1 MKNSYFRL
9 AFFFFFLLTLVP
21 FGARAQYSTPT
32 VDATYDGSPNY
43 PTQTTVTGNN
53 GAGSTRY
60 AVTWNATDF
69 FVHVDGANQTE
80 PVSIFLDIDPIVP
93 VNGGTNSNGNLTGI
107 NYDGYTTP
115 PNLPF
120 RADILLYAH
129 NGYREL
135 FRRNG
140 SGGWTSISSGNGGF
154 SGTSNDYTNSTNAVY
169 ASNDNGNGNGADD
182 RREFRITW
190 ARLLGGLDGGNGAG
204 NIPIAFNW
212 FGYISYNNGMYGQ
225 VPGANYNGNA
235 VTSNSNGLVRYYTV
249 STTTNSTTTSNAI
262 LRESY
267 TNPIGAGVASFGAIS
282 VFDFTMNSSGQTITR
297 TTGAGGV
304 WTITG
309 SLVLAN
315 GTISFGSSTNVA
327 TIGSSTGAGGTTIG
341 GVNMSGG
348 ALTLSS
354 ALLGDLN
361 LNGNFIKTGGTLNA
375 NGRAIGFVGN
385 SKQRWNSSAT
395 ESQNLFLSNTNTGD
409 SVRIETPITLNTAAN
424 TINFAASTRTAL
436 VGGATL
442 TSGTTGAITTAG
454 AFQILPGATFVS
466 ATSGTHNFT
475 SGVLTVNGTF
485 RRSVSNTMTGVSAT
499 TLVIGGT
506 GTYDHN
512 INGGTIPTAT
522 WSSGSTCLVSG
533 WTNSTTV
540 PTGLGQTFHNFN
552 WSSSGHTATLNLNG
566 GLTTVNGT
574 LTIGAMST
582 GNLRLTGSTSTTI
595 NVGAYN
601 QTGGYLYLTTSG
613 GSSALVVAGNF
624 TQSGGTLDFAL
635 TSGTPQVRIAGNFS
649 RTGTGS
655 VTTTGSANGKFVFN
669 GTTQSITFSTSGT
682 NTWHDFDINSG
693 STTTL
698 ASNFTLPS
706 SGGTFTVL
714 SGGAL
719 DFGTNV
725 ITGSTTF
732 TSAAGSTLISAN
744 TNAAGAFMATGT
756 NTGSVQNTGTRTYT
770 AGTNYTFNSSSAQL
784 TGSGVSSTTAGTIT
798 LAGTGGVTLTGATS
812 AATVAF
818 SANALLTLGAN
829 NLTINTSV
837 TGATAAR
844 YIQTNSTGTVI
855 RTVAGSAVAFPIGNS
870 SYNPLTL
877 TNTGTSDTY
886 GIRVLDAAHPNATNS
901 SLVVNRYWAIT
912 EGTAG
917 GSTLN
922 PVVAQYNG
930 SDPRGASFN
939 GGTTNY
945 VGLYTSSWSQ
955 QSATLGGSDPFT
967 FTTGAALSPGASG
980 SYALAVGRD
989 AAFVVPATTY
999 TWVGGTSNSWTDPS
1013 NWNPNTSVAGPTS
1026 TDNVVI
1032 NTGGSPFPLIVA
1044 ANQSVVDFTL
1054 GASGTFSVNS
1064 GVNLT
1069 ITGTV
1074 SYTPGGTASL
1084 DPASTVTISN
1094 TGSQTIPPL
1103 NYGNLNASGG
1113 ARTFTSGAT
1122 TGIAGTLT
1130 PGSSNAFTGSTIDFN
1145 GTGAQT
1151 INALNYN
1158 NLTISNSRISLPVLT
1173 LASGTIGIAGT
1184 LSYTATGFASVTN
1197 TGNTV
1202 DFNGTGSQT
1211 IGAFSGYN
1219 NLTISGAR
1227 GTATLTLGSGT
1238 IGVAG
1243 TFNPSATG
1251 TLTWVNTGNA
1261 IDFNSAS
1268 AQTIP
1273 VFGFYN
1279 DIQNSGNGAR
1289 TLANGTIGIAGT
1301 YTPTSGAVTVGT
1313 STIDFTSA
1321 SSQPIPATSYNA
1333 IANSGNGDR
1342 VWANSGNIDIASTFS
1357 PGTGVQTIT
1366 GSTVRYTATSG
1377 TFTLTNF
1384 TTASAPAHYNNLVF
1398 PNVGATFNLTNGL
1411 TIRTLGDFTQGG
1423 GTINLAPTGNTLA
1436 GGLNVGGN
1444 YTQTGGT
1451 MNVAT
1456 GTVTGTLS
1464 ITGNAAL
1471 SSTLVIATTGTG
1483 NFNVGGSVTQ
1493 TGGTVIISNGAG
1505 TAGGTTTGNWSQS
1518 AGTLRMIGNAS
1529 SPNTTYTI
1537 TGNYALSGTSV
1548 LQMESTSSTSG
1559 ASTLIIGGDATF
1571 TSTSASM
1578 IDFGTGTVTGNE
1590 VRIAGNFSK
1599 SGTGTFTTTA
1609 AGSPTGFTFNKAGT
1623 QTFSYAGASSNFTQ
1637 YTVNSGSTLQFITA
1651 NQAPFGISTS
1661 NPISQFNVLTGG
1673 TLDMQGFTLDAGN
1686 ANTTF
1691 TLNSGATL
1699 KTGIAGGV
1707 TAALTNFGAGKR
1719 TFNAAANYEFNGSV
1733 TQSTGFN
1740 TPGITA
1746 VNNLTINNT
1755 GGTTGVSLDN
1765 SPTVNGTLTFSN
1777 GLLTL
1782 GSNTLTLGSSATTS
1796 GAGAGQYV
1804 DAGSTGLLTRS
1815 SIATSA
1821 SASFPIGASGYYLP
1835 LTITNQGTATS
1846 FSARVK
1852 QPQATGTVADN
1863 TQIVNAEWAINSTST
1878 NADVTFGWPS
1888 GAHAGSFN
1896 PAGTMEVG
1904 RFSGVTAYN
1913 LVASGLTATGSNP
1926 YALAVTGVTS
1936 FATAAPFVIGN
1947 SSAVVAPFT
1956 SYTWNGSV
1964 SSDWG
1969 TAANWTPNG
1978 VPGSVDNVTIN
1989 AQTPDIPNNLV
2000 ITSNRSV
2007 TDFSLD
2013 NSDAS
2018 GQPGTFTLNA
2028 GVSLTIAGNVTYG
2041 GSATATLDPT
2051 STFLISNASSQTV
2064 PPLNYGNL
2072 NAAGGA
2078 RTFTSGATTGIAGT
2092 LTPGSSNTLTGST
2105 INFSGSGAQ
2114 TINALNYNNLTISNG
2129 RSAAAITLASGTIDV
2144 AGTFDISTL
2153 SSYTATVTGNTFNFS
2168 GAAGQTIPAFFYN
2181 NLSSGN
2187 ANRTLASSGTID
2199 VAGSFTPG
2207 SGTYTIT
2214 GSTFRYSAASGSITL
2229 PSFTSGVAS
2238 RQYNNLILAGGANYT
2253 QAASYN
2259 LGVVGDLTFS
2269 GTGSYTVCANT
2280 SANTLTVDG
2289 NLIHSGSGNV
2299 VGTSSSGAAT
2309 VSITGNVTVS
2319 GGGIL
2324 RIANSTSLTGS
2335 STWTVT
2341 GNTAVSSGTLN
2352 MLGGASVASVV
2363 AQYTTNNFTLSG
2375 TGAVQMELS
2384 STSASSALTVN
2395 DLTITST
2402 ATPAIDL
2409 GAGTNNGTTTTN
2421 GNVITILGNFN
2432 KSGTGTL
2439 SLSGTYSTFSGY
2451 FFNKSGA
2458 QTWDYTGANM
2468 TGGNFTVGA
2477 GSTLTLNTGVVL
2489 GSGGSSLFLV
2499 TGRLYMGNNTI
2510 TTGNVANSFS
2520 SSSGIIRTNLAG
2532 GISAAING
2540 FNNALTLW
2548 TSPTTFE
2555 YTGTNVNTGLS
2566 AYGNISSTASHII
2579 TWLGSG
2585 TLTLDKAMTVSTLNF
2600 TNNGLFYLGA
2610 NNLTLAS
2617 GGTLNGAP
2625 FSASKMIVTDNTGQ
2639 FIRNFTSSGIA
2650 SATLWPIGDG
2660 TVYAPATIN
2669 TLTTGVAGTLGFRTV
2684 ASAAP
2689 NNAPAIIYLNRYWRT
2704 SITGTTSYSWT
2715 GTFGYATSDI
2725 VPNAGSEGSLKL
2737 NIFDY
2742 TTSGWTEYAS
2752 SSASGGVLT
2761 VTAGPASGSLAS
2773 TDITGRLDVPI
2784 YYRTAAA
2791 GPATWSTAATWE
2803 ISSDPTFVS
2812 PAPTTATIAPNATN
2826 SAGITVRS
2834 GHTVNITGTAVSAD
2848 QMTIEATGI
2857 VNASTA
2863 ALNIAN
2869 GTGTDLTVNGTL
2881 NVSTASTWATGCAV
2895 AIPTG
2900 GYVKSTA
2907 GISSLAT
2914 VTIDGTYEHNLNGG
2928 TIPTSTWNTGSTCL
2942 VTGTTSTAPGGVNQA
2957 FHHFT
2962 WNTPGNAGNRISLN
2976 INTNTSFAV
2985 NGTFTVISTG
2995 SSGTSILDLYETST
3009 VTGTRTINNFD
3020 FQGGVFYFG
3029 YASGTDG
3036 SYPCTI
3042 SGSGNYSQSGGSVN
3056 LAFGSTAA
3064 RIPIVTLSLAGNVT
3078 LNGGTLTMTNANA
3091 GTSPSNSSI
3100 TLTGAS
3106 SSFTVNTGATL
3117 NMMGSG
3123 ASGSGTPFITLS
3135 GANASFTQAGGTV
3148 NMTQASTS
3156 GLATITLSGA
3166 SSSFSQTAGTFEFG
3180 LGSNRGTINLAG
3192 NFSRTGT
3199 GTWSMSGA
3207 GANGAVVFNGTSQ
3220 NLENSS
3226 SGASTKV
3233 NYTVNSG
3240 STSTLVG
3247 NFIGASTG
3255 ASIFTVNNGGA
3266 LNFGTNVLSGTGTF
3280 TAASGATIRM
3290 GSVDG
3295 ISASGATG
3303 NVQTTTRNFNQG
3315 TNYVYNGAANQITGN
3330 GLPSTLT
3337 TGQLSISNTG
3347 SSGNNT
3353 VTLTTTGTQVP
3364 TLNLTSGLFAIGTGQ
3379 TLTIA
3384 NAGTVNATGGDF
3396 ATGATGGTVNVAS
3409 GSTIAFNG
3417 TCNPYN
3423 VTTAGGVNFGAGTVT
3438 IQNGGTFQINLG
3450 GFVSTN
3456 APFYA
3461 SGSTLR
3467 YNTGTTYGRNLEWS
3481 ASSGRGYPHHVQ
3493 MSNNTTLNPANTGA
3507 SNAGVAFRT
3516 GGDVTIDAGS
3526 NIYMDNGGNNMT
3538 VPLVIGGNLN
3548 LTGNLSGSASSGGN
3562 ILVGG
3567 NWTNNG
3573 TGTNFFPNLRGVIFN
3588 GTAAQT
3594 IGGTN
3599 TTVPAFDSL
3608 SIRNTSGDV
3617 TTNLPLKVSR
3627 RLRLQSGKLFLG
3639 SNTVSVTST
3648 AFTQWDGDTA
3658 SYVVTNGTG
3667 VLKQFIANGG
3677 NRFYPVGPDGNGFA
3691 SVTLTQGAGGTS
3703 DSISVTVKNAPAY
3716 TNAVNDNTQMVK
3728 FEWTITEGNAGG
3740 NSLTTNFGW
3749 ERSGENTNFDRTAGV
3764 FHANY
3769 TGSNYALRATNA
3781 TTGTNPY
3788 FSGSISASPYTGN
3801 LAGVRF
3807 VVGNINGIVPCIQSF
3822 AAGDWNTGSNWVG
3835 GIVPPL
3841 TSNVCLNHAMTLGAN
3856 PPNPTTVTFNAG
3868 AGLNISS
3875 GITLT
3880 LEPSAAFTNASG
3892 SPITLGGSGAVSFS
3906 GLAAVNGANA
3916 FTFPYLK
3923 ISGNTNFT
3931 TVPTIADSLEIN
3943 AGGFILTGGVT
3954 YGGSSTLVYNTGGS
3968 YGRNTEWSATSGN
3981 NFPNNVRVRGGTTL
3995 DISNGSNTA
4004 RAIAGSFAINGGSTA
4019 TMSAMT
4025 GNLTVP
4031 GNFTLNG
4038 TYTQSTSSGG
4048 DLVLGGNWFSGSTAT
4063 LTNNNRDVRFNGTA
4077 TQTITNA
4084 ASGLTFGFLTIDN
4097 TAGGVDLQSVITV
4110 NTFRVNASRTFNLN
4124 TDKFIVAAGGNVL
4137 INGTF
4142 NANSGTI
4149 EYTNGGNFTNN
4160 GTFNRGTSTLDFIGA
4175 SAGNI
4180 VGSVQTNFHNI
4191 RLFPGGGID
4200 FGSGALRGRVSG
4212 TFQLRA
4218 GSYVSGNA
4226 PIYEAG
4232 SKLQYAGGGTFNR
4245 NLEWDNTY
4253 VQKVELTNN
4262 TTLYVAGGGNTNA
4275 GYPATMADS
4284 LIIQSGSTFNMS
4296 NMTASANVGGNLLL
4310 AGTLTLSGN
4319 SGSDLNVGGDWVN
4332 NSGTFTSNDRLV
4344 TFNGSNNAAIKGS
4357 STTTFPFITVDK
4369 AVNAT
4374 LTPQVPF
4381 TLSRAGGATLRV
4393 AGGILNL
4400 NGISY
4405 TLGGGS
4411 NTLRIDS
4418 GFAKQQTLRTGGSS
4432 ISGFTTYRRGNL
4444 TADSL
4449 GGKVDFSGGSS
4460 ETLLA
4465 LGYNL
4470 LSVTGGTT
4478 VQVNQDTR
4486 VADSLIVGTGSTLTF
4501 GGFVKV
4507 ITRGN
4512 ILNQGTVTAANSAQV
4527 ILAGGSTQNM
4537 AGSGNYGN
4545 LVMNNNANANLSG
4558 KPTVT
4563 QSLQVLLGKIITGS
4577 SDTLILGSSA
4587 TVTETIAGVNQHFVR
4602 GNFKTVRTVGTSA
4615 ETFGGMGVELAAG
4628 SNLGTVT
4635 VVRTSGSAVTGTGVC
4650 CTGHSSINRR
4660 WKVEPSVQ
4668 PSFPD
4673 RQLKLYW
4680 PSQDDN
4686 SQNMV
4691 LLQLWK
4697 SPDGIAP
4704 YNKIGNVQNVSAS
4717 NPRMAVLNNLPSFS
4731 VFTGADDVNPL
4742 PLGLLRFA
4750 GANVKGIAQLNW
4762 TMTNEKNWSGFSVER
4777 STDGKNFAPIGY
4789 VAALNNGR
4797 ATNAY
4802 LFADNNLTQNSYYR
4816 LRLLSPDG
4824 THDYSETAFI
4834 SVDGGV
4840 KRSIRLFPNPAAA
4853 GAEIAINGLTDL
4865 SESVQVEVYG
4875 LDGRPVVTL
4884 EGILSD
4890 VNADLAA
4897 RVQALPAGM
4906 YQVKVSTTEQIQ
4918 TLRLL
4923 KQ

>member
-21 FGARAQYSTPT
+21 FAARAQYTTAT
-32 VDATYDGSPNY
+32 VNGTIGASEYGTHTDGSNQNTNSGVVTYMTWDATNLYVGVS
-43 PTQTTVTGNN
+43 
-53 GAGSTRY
+53 GSTVGEAIVLY
-60 AVTWNATDF
+60 
-69 FVHVDGANQTE
+69 
-80 PVSIFLDIDPIVP
+80 LDKDPQVP
-93 VNGGTNSNGNLTGI
+93 VNGGTNANGTNVGF
-107 NYDGYTTP
+107 NYDGA
-115 PNLPF
+115 NFAALQF
-120 RADILLYAH
+120 RADLVLYAK
-129 NGYREL
+129 NGYREY
-135 FRRNG
+135 RTADGSNG
-140 SGGWTSISSGNGGF
+140 WST
-154 SGTSNDYTNSTNAVY
+154 SGTTGWGSYSDNSTFTASGVQELALPWSAVGGIP
-169 ASNDNGNGNGADD
+169 ASFN
-182 RREFRITW
+182 FFVYKTSS
-190 ARLLGGLDGGNGAG
+190 AG
-204 NIPIAFNW
+204 FV
-212 FGYISYNNGMYGQ
+212 YGQ
-225 VPGANYNGNA
+225 QPTANSPVGSIGTTA
-235 VTSNSNGLVRYYTV
+235 RWQRYYTV
-249 STTTNSTTTSNAI
+249 TSTTNGSATKPFSRDCYVFNSTSNI
-262 LRESY
+262 
-267 TNPIGAGVASFGAIS
+267 TGFGAIS
-282 VFDFTMNSSGQTITR
+282 VWDFTMNSSGLSLTR
-297 TTGAGGV
+297 TTGAGGA
-304 WTITG
+304 WTISG
-309 SLVLAN
+309 SLVVGN
-315 GTISFGSSTNVA
+315 GTVDFGSSSNTA
-327 TIGSSTGAGGTTIG
+327 TVGSSSGAGGTTFG

-348 ALTLSS
+348 ALTLSTAS
-354 ALLGDLN
+354 GGDLN
-361 LNGNFIKTGGTLNA
+361 LNGNFIKTGGTFTA
-375 NGRAIGFVGN
+375 NSRQVAFTGN

-395 ESQNLFLSNTNTGD
+395 ESQNIYIANSNTTD
-409 SVRIETPITLNTAAN
+409 SVRLETSITNTLAAG
-424 TINFAASTRTAL
+424 TISLSASTKTVL
-436 VGGATL
+436 CGGATW
-442 TSGTTGAITTAG
+442 TTGSTGAITTAG
-454 AFQILPGATFVS
+454 AFQILPGASFVS
-466 ATSGTHNFT
+466 ATSGTHTFT
-475 SGVLTVNGTF
+475 SGVMTVNGTY
-485 RRSVSNTMTGVSAT
+485 RRSVSNTMTGLTTT
-499 TLVIGGT
+499 TLVIGAT

-512 INGGTIPTAT
+512 MDAGTIPAPTWTAGT
-522 WSSGSTCLVSG
+522 PGATCLVSG
-533 WTNSTTV
+533 WVGTTSP
-540 PTGLGQTFHNFN
+540 PTGLTQTYQNFTWN
-552 WSSSGHTATLNLNG
+552 STGMTATLNLNG
-566 GLTTVNGT
+566 GLLAVNGKFT
-574 LTIGAMST
+574 ATST
-582 GNLRLTGSTSTTI
+582 GSGNLRLTGSTGVTMNFGSLS
-595 NVGAYN
+595 
-601 QTGGYLYLTTSG
+601 QTGGTLY
-613 GSSALVVAGNF
+613 
-624 TQSGGTLDFAL
+624 
-635 TSGTPQVRIAGNFS
+635 
-649 RTGTGS
+649 
-655 VTTTGSANGKFVFN
+655 VTTTGTQTLNISGTAGVSLTGGTFGNSGAGASTIVFN
-669 GTTQSITFSTSGT
+669 GASATTQSLYLSGVTIPATGTVNWNVGNASNT
-682 NTWHDFDINSG
+682 NTVQLITGNSSLG
-693 STTTL
+693 S
-698 ASNFTLPS
+698 AS
-706 SGGTFTVL
+706 GTFTVTNNATMDFQTFVL
-714 SGGAL
+714 SGTAA
-719 DFGTNV
+719 
-725 ITGSTTF
+725 F
-732 TSAAGSTLISAN
+732 TANASSILKSAN
-744 TNAAGAFMATGT
+744 TNAGGAFATGSA
-756 NTGSVQNTGTRTYT
+756 GSVQVSGTRTYNAGHSLILNGSGTAQSVGTVVGGGTTPSLGTLTISNSTGVSLAAATTITGLTFT
-770 AGTNYTFNSSSAQL
+770 AGTL
-784 TGSGVSSTTAGTIT
+784 DI
-798 LAGTGGVTLTGATS
+798 
-812 AATVAF
+812 
-818 SANALLTLGAN
+818 GAN
-829 NLTINTSV
+829 NLTFLTGTT
-837 TGATAAR
+837 TGASTTS
-844 YIQTNSTGTVI
+844 YVKTSSTGLLR
-855 RTVAGSAVAFPIGNS
+855 RTVAGSAVSFPVGNS

-886 GIRVLDAAHPNATNS
+886 GVAVVDAAHPNANS
-901 SLVVNRYWAIT
+901 SALVINRYWSIT
-912 EGTAG
+912 ESVAG

-939 GGTTNY
+939 SGSTNY
-945 VGLYTSSWSQ
+945 VGLYTSSWTQ
-955 QSATLGGSDPFT
+955 QTATLGGSDPFT
-967 FTTGAALSPGASG
+967 FTTGVALSPGSNA
-980 SYALAVGRD
+980 SYALAIGRD
-989 AAFVVPATTY
+989 AAFVIPPTSY
-999 TWVGGTSNSWTDPS
+999 TWVGGISNDWTNPA

-1026 TDNVVI
+1026 SDNVI
-1032 NTGGSPFPLIVA
+1032 ISSGGSPFPLIVA
-1044 ANQSVVDFTL
+1044 ANQTVIDFTL
-1054 GASGTFSVNS
+1054 GASGTFSTNS

-1069 ITGTV
+1069 ITGNV
-1074 SYTPGGTASL
+1074 SYTAGGTASL

-1094 TGSQTIPPL
+1094 AGSQTIPPL
-1103 NYGNLNASGG
+1103 NYGSLNASGG

-1130 PGSSNAFTGSTIDFN
+1130 PGSSNTLTGSTINFN

-1158 NLTISNSRISLPVLT
+1158 NLTISGARISLPTLT

-1184 LSYTATGFASVTN
+1184 LSYTATGFAAVTS

-1202 DFNGTGSQT
+1202 DYNGTGSQT

-1227 GTATLTLGSGT
+1227 GTATLTLASGT
-1238 IGVAG
+1238 MGVAG

-1261 IDFNSAS
+1261 IDFNSAG

-1279 DIQNSGNGAR
+1279 DIQNTGNGNR

-1301 YTPTSGAVTVGT
+1301 YTPTSGTVTIGT

-1321 SSQPIPATSYNA
+1321 SSQAIPATSYYN
-1333 IANSGNGDR
+1333 ITNSGNGDR
-1342 VWANSGNIDIASTFS
+1342 VWANSGNIDIGNAFT
-1357 PGTGVQTIT
+1357 PGSGTHTIT
-1366 GSTVRYTATSG
+1366 GSTVRYVSAVSG
-1377 TFTLTNF
+1377 TYTLTGF
-1384 TTASAPAHYNNLVF
+1384 TTNAAPAHYNNLVISA
-1398 PNVGATFNLTNGL
+1398 VGSTFNLASGL
-1411 TIRTLGDFTQGG
+1411 TLRTVGDFTMSG
-1423 GTINLAPTGNTLA
+1423 GTLNLNPNAAT
-1436 GGLNVGGN
+1436 GGLTVGGN
-1444 YTQTGGT
+1444 LTHSGGAI
-1451 MNVAT
+1451 NVNT
-1456 GTVTGTLS
+1456 STNTGTLS
-1464 ITGNAAL
+1464 VTGNAAL
-1471 SSTLVIATTGTG
+1471 SSTLVVATTGTG

-1537 TGNYALSGTSV
+1537 SGNYALSGTGV

-1623 QTFSYAGASSNFTQ
+1623 QTFSYAGSSSNFTQ

-1686 ANTTF
+1686 SLTTF

-1719 TFNAAANYEFNGSV
+1719 TFNAAANYEFNGTV

-1755 GGTTGVSLDN
+1755 GGTTGVTLDN
-1765 SPTVNGTLTFSN
+1765 SPTVTGALSFSN

-1796 GAGAGQYV
+1796 GAGAGKYV

-1815 SIATSA
+1815 SIATAA
-1821 SASFPIGASGYYLP
+1821 SGAFPIGASGYYLP

-1863 TQIVNAEWAINSTST
+1863 TQIVNAEWAINSSST
-1878 NADVTFGWPS
+1878 NADVSFGWPS
-1888 GAHAGSFN
+1888 GAQGGSFN

-1913 LVASGLTATGSNP
+1913 LVASGLSATGSNP

-1947 SSAVVAPFT
+1947 SNAVVAPFT
-1956 SYTWNGSV
+1956 SYTWNGST
-1964 SSDWG
+1964 SSDWA

-1978 VPGSVDNVTIN
+1978 VPGAVDNVTIN

-2028 GVSLTIAGNVTYG
+2028 GVSLTVAGNVTYG

-2051 STFLISNASSQTV
+2051 STVLISNASSQPV
-2064 PPLNYGNL
+2064 PPLTYGNL
-2072 NAAGGA
+2072 NASGGA
-2078 RTFTSGATTGIAGT
+2078 RVFTSGATTGIAGT

-2114 TINALNYNNLTISNG
+2114 TINALSYNNLTISNG
-2129 RSAAAITLASGTIDV
+2129 RSGAAITLASGTIDV

-2181 NLSSGN
+2181 NLSSSN

-2207 SGTYTIT
+2207 TGTYTIT

-2309 VSITGNVTVS
+2309 VSITGNVTVN

-2324 RIANSTSLTGS
+2324 RIANGTAAAGS
-2335 STWTVT
+2335 ATFTVT
-2341 GNTAVSSGTLN
+2341 GNTTVSSGTLN
-2352 MLGGASVASVV
+2352 MLGSASVASVTS
-2363 AQYTTNNFTLSG
+2363 AYTTNNFTLSG
-2375 TGAVQMELS
+2375 TGTVQMELS
-2384 STSASSALTVN
+2384 STTASSALNVN

-2439 SLSGTYSTFSGY
+2439 SFSGTYATFSGY
-2451 FFNKSGA
+2451 YFNKAGA

-2532 GISAAING
+2532 GISAAISG

-2566 AYGNISSTASHII
+2566 AYGNISSTASHVI

-2600 TNNGLFYLGA
+2600 TNNGLFYLGT

-2625 FSASKMIVTDNTGQ
+2625 FSSSKMIVTDNTGQ
-2639 FIRNFTSSGIA
+2639 FIRNFTTAGIS

-2660 TVYAPATIN
+2660 TVYAPVTIN
-2669 TLTTGVAGTLGFRTV
+2669 TLTIPLTAGTMGFRTV

-2689 NNAPAIIYLNRYWRT
+2689 NYAPATIYLNRYWRP
-2704 SITGTTSYSWT
+2704 SITGPASYSWT

-2737 NIFDY
+2737 DIFDY
-2742 TTSGWTEYAS
+2742 STSGWTEYAS

-2761 VTAGPASGSLAS
+2761 VTAGPSTGSLAA

-2784 YYRTAAA
+2784 YYRTAGA

-2834 GHTVNITGTAVSAD
+2834 GHTVNITGSAVSAD
-2848 QMTIEATGI
+2848 QMTIEATGV
-2857 VNASTA
+2857 VNANSA

-2881 NVSTASTWATGCAV
+2881 NVGSAATWATGCVVAV
-2895 AIPTG
+2895 PAG

-2914 VTIDGTYEHNLNGG
+2914 VTVDGTYEHAINGG
-2928 TIPTSTWNTGSTCL
+2928 TIPTATWADSSYVIISSTTLSTAISGLTSQSFGNFQVNAPSMTGSPNFL
-2942 VTGTTSTAPGGVNQA
+2942 MGAGTTLTIR
-2957 FHHFT
+2957 
-2962 WNTPGNAGNRISLN
+2962 GNFRI
-2976 INTNTSFAV
+2976 T
-2985 NGTFTVISTG
+2985 STG
-2995 SSGTSILDLYETST
+2995 SATSLTPS
-3009 VTGTRTINNFD
+3009 NNAVSVSVGGSFIVD
-3020 FQGGVFYFG
+3020 GGVFDLNRGATLITY
-3029 YASGTDG
+3029 
-3036 SYPCTI
+3036 TI
-3042 SGSGNYSQSGGSVN
+3042 GNKLRQSGGTITRTSAGNSALLTVGGS
-3056 LAFGSTAA
+3056 LIQTGGDFAYSAASGST
-3064 RIPIVTLSLAGNVT
+3064 TMDLSGDLYI
-3078 LNGGTLTMTNANA
+3078 A
-3091 GTSPSNSSI
+3091 GTSFSRSSGTATI
-3100 TLTGAS
+3100 NFKRTSGNQVWTQTTNLTGA
-3106 SSFTVNTGATL
+3106 FTINIGNGSTTNEVQLASNVAIPNSTNSNVIVFTGATL
-3117 NMMGSG
+3117 NFFDYVL
-3123 ASGSGTPFITLS
+3123 SGTT
-3135 GANASFTQAGGTV
+3135 N
-3148 NMTQASTS
+3148 
-3156 GLATITLSGA
+3156 
-3166 SSSFSQTAGTFEFG
+3166 GTF
-3180 LGSNRGTINLAG
+3180 NA
-3192 NFSRTGT
+3192 
-3199 GTWSMSGA
+3199 
-3207 GANGAVVFNGTSQ
+3207 
-3220 NLENSS
+3220 
-3226 SGASTKV
+3226 
-3233 NYTVNSG
+3233 NSG
-3240 STSTLVG
+3240 STLK
-3247 NFIGASTG
+3247 
-3255 ASIFTVNNGGA
+3255 
-3266 LNFGTNVLSGTGTF
+3266 
-3280 TAASGATIRM
+3280 M
-3290 GSVDG
+3290 GSAYG
-3295 ISASGATG
+3295 ITTATTGATG
-3303 NVQTTTRNFNQG
+3303 GNVQMPTRTYNQG
-3315 TNYVYNGAANQITGN
+3315 AKYTYTGTVNQATGN
-3330 GLPSTLT
+3330 GLPTTLT
-3337 TGQLSISNTG
+3337 TGQITIANTG

-3353 VTLTTTGTQVP
+3353 VTLTTSGSTTP

-3384 NAGTVNATGGDF
+3384 NSGTVNATGGDF
-3396 ATGATGGTVNVAS
+3396 ATGSTGGTVNVGS
-3409 GSTIAFNG
+3409 GSSVAFNG
-3417 TCNPYN
+3417 SFSPYN
-3423 VTTAGGVNFGAGTVT
+3423 VTTAGGLNFGAGTVT
-3438 IQNGGTFQINLG
+3438 IQNGGTFQINNG
-3450 GFVSTN
+3450 GFVNTN

-3461 SGSTLR
+3461 SGATLK
-3467 YNTGTTYGRNLEWS
+3467 YNVNAVYGRDLEWS

-3493 MSNNTTLNPANTGA
+3493 LSNNTTLNPANTGA
-3507 SNAGVAFRT
+3507 SKAAVAFRT

-3526 NIYMDNGGNNMT
+3526 SLYMDYSGNNMT
-3538 VPLVIGGNLN
+3538 VPLVIGANLN
-3548 LTGNLSGSASSGGN
+3548 LTGSLSGSASSGGN
-3562 ILVGG
+3562 ILIGG

-3588 GTAAQT
+3588 GASAQT

-3648 AFTQWDGDTA
+3648 GFTQWDSDSA

-3667 VLKQFIANGG
+3667 VLKQFIATSG
-3677 NRFYPVGPDGNGFA
+3677 NRFYPVGPDGSGFA
-3691 SVTLTQGAGGTS
+3691 PVTLTQGGGGTS
-3703 DSISVTVKNAPAY
+3703 DSISVLVKNAPAY
-3716 TNAVNDNTQMVK
+3716 TNAVNDNTQMVE

-3749 ERSGENTNFDRTAGV
+3749 EGSGEATNFDRTAGV

-3769 TGSNYALRATNA
+3769 TGSNYALRATNS

-3788 FSGSISASPYTGN
+3788 FSSSISASPYTGN
-3801 LAGVRF
+3801 LSGMRF
-3807 VVGNINGIVPCIQSF
+3807 VVGNINGIVPCIQSA
-3822 AAGDWNTGSNWVG
+3822 AAGDWNTGTNWVG
-3835 GIVPPL
+3835 GLVPPL
-3841 TSNVCLNHAMTLGAN
+3841 SSNVCLNHAMTLGAN
-3856 PPNPTTVTFNAG
+3856 PANPTTVTFNAG

-3875 GITLT
+3875 GIVLT
-3880 LEPSAAFTNASG
+3880 LEPSASFTNASG

-4004 RAIAGSFAINGGSTA
+4004 RVIAGSFAINSGSTA

-4048 DLVLGGNWFSGSTAT
+4048 DLVLGGNWSSGSSAV
-4063 LTNNNRDVRFNGTA
+4063 LNPNNRDVSFNGST

-4084 ASGLTFGFLTIDN
+4084 ASGLAFGFLTIDN

-4110 NTFRVNASRTFNLN
+4110 NTFRVNATRTFNLN
-4124 TDKFIVAAGGNVL
+4124 ADKFIVAAGGNVL

-4200 FGSGALRGRVSG
+4200 FGSGALRGRISG

-4218 GSYVSGNA
+4218 GSYVTGNA

-4262 TTLYVAGGGNTNA
+4262 TALYVAGGGNTNA

-4284 LIIQSGSTFNMS
+4284 LIIQSGSTFDMS

-4344 TFNGSNNAAIKGS
+4344 TFNGSSNAAIKGS

-4369 AVNAT
+4369 GVNAT

-4478 VQVNQDTR
+4478 ATVNQNTR

-4501 GGFVKV
+4501 GAGSLKV

-4512 ILNQGTVTAANSAQV
+4512 ILNQGTVTSTNSGQV

-4563 QSLQVLLGKIITGS
+4563 NSLQVLLGKIITGS
-4577 SDTLILGSSA
+4577 SDTLILGSAA
-4587 TVTETIAGVNQHFVR
+4587 TVTETISGPNEHFVR

-4635 VVRTSGSAVTGTGVC
+4635 VVRTSGSSVTGSGVC

-4668 PSFPD
+4668 PAAPD

-4697 SPDGIAP
+4697 SPDGIVP
-4704 YNKIGNVQNVSAS
+4704 YNKIGNVQNVSVS

-4777 STDGKNFAPIGY
+4777 SMDGKNFAPIGY
-4789 VAALNNGR
+4789 VASLNNGR

-4802 LFADNNLTQNSYYR
+4802 RFADNNLTQNSYYR

-4824 THDYSETAFI
+4824 THDYSETVFI

-4875 LDGRPVVTL
+4875 LDGRPVITL

-4890 VNADLAA
+4890 VNGDLAA

-4906 YQVKVSTTEQIQ
+4906 YQVKVSTTEQVQ
-4918 TLRLL
+4918 TLRLI

>member
-1 MKNSYFRL
+1 MFSHATTTPNTGQFDNFTVTLNQPATPSISGFTVASPGSGTSGYVGNTITLSGSGFSGVTSLKVGGSGGTSVTNYTIVDDNTITFPAINASGQIYVLNGSGNATSASSYTNLGYISTAAGNYNTAATWLGGALPVAAANVTIAHAVTASAAITNAAANLTVNTGSSL
-9 AFFFFFLLTLVP
+9 AFTSTASLTANNVTLSGTGVFTAASGTSTLTIASGGTFSAAAAQTLATGSVVFAGSGTISGTSATSFNNLTLN
-21 FGARAQYSTPT
+21 GATTLTTAP
-32 VDATYDGSPNY
+32 
-43 PTQTTVTGNN
+43 TVTGTLLMNN
-53 GAGSTRY
+53 SAATVSASPNFGSASTLNYAATLTVGNEWTNNNTAPTYPAAGAPFNITVSGGTLTPAAANRAIPGTFSIIGATYTHTGNVLTVGNATSTTGSINISVGTLNVSGGTITLGATGGGNRIFTLISGAFNLTSTGTVNVNGSVNIAGGTFTQSGTSLLSIDGNGTGGSGVSVASGTAHFGVLNGSVVNASAGTIRIVDPPLSSYSTSSTRAVSIQTSSASYFFTSAHTFEFGDGSSSTIGNSDGFVIECFAGSVRM
-60 AVTWNATDF
+60 
-69 FVHVDGANQTE
+69 
-80 PVSIFLDIDPIVP
+80 P
-93 VNGGTNSNGNLTGI
+93 VNNVVVNAGSGTGRWVNTSYGTSSFGTHI
-107 NYDGYTTP
+107 
-115 PNLPF
+115 
-120 RADILLYAH
+120 
-129 NGYREL
+129 
-135 FRRNG
+135 NG
-140 SGGWTSISSGNGGF
+140 SLTISSG
-154 SGTSNDYTNSTNAVY
+154 S
-169 ASNDNGNGNGADD
+169 
-182 RREFRITW
+182 EFRNT
-190 ARLLGGLDGGNGAG
+190 LGTGALFSVAG
-204 NIPIAFNW
+204 NIV
-212 FGYISYNNGMYGQ
+212 NNGTF
-225 VPGANYNGNA
+225 
-235 VTSNSNGLVRYYTV
+235 TSTLTPQLATV
-249 STTTNSTTTSNAI
+249 A
-262 LRESY
+262 
-267 TNPIGAGVASFGAIS
+267 
-282 VFDFTMNSSGQTITR
+282 
-297 TTGAGGV
+297 
-304 WTITG
+304 
-309 SLVLAN
+309 
-315 GTISFGSSTNVA
+315 
-327 TIGSSTGAGGTTIG
+327 AGGTT
-341 GVNMSGG
+341 VS
-348 ALTLSS
+348 
-354 ALLGDLN
+354 
-361 LNGNFIKTGGTLNA
+361 
-375 NGRAIGFVGN
+375 
-385 SKQRWNSSAT
+385 
-395 ESQNLFLSNTNTGD
+395 
-409 SVRIETPITLNTAAN
+409 
-424 TINFAASTRTAL
+424 AASVA
-436 VGGATL
+436 
-442 TSGTTGAITTAG
+442 
-454 AFQILPGATFVS
+454 Q
-466 ATSGTHNFT
+466 
-475 SGVLTVNGTF
+475 
-485 RRSVSNTMTGVSAT
+485 
-499 TLVIGGT
+499 
-506 GTYDHN
+506 
-512 INGGTIPTAT
+512 TI
-522 WSSGSTCLVSG
+522 S
-533 WTNSTTV
+533 
-540 PTGLGQTFHNFN
+540 
-552 WSSSGHTATLNLNG
+552 
-566 GLTTVNGT
+566 
-574 LTIGAMST
+574 
-582 GNLRLTGSTSTTI
+582 
-595 NVGAYN
+595 
-601 QTGGYLYLTTSG
+601 
-613 GSSALVVAGNF
+613 
-624 TQSGGTLDFAL
+624 
-635 TSGTPQVRIAGNFS
+635 
-649 RTGTGS
+649 
-655 VTTTGSANGKFVFN
+655 
-669 GTTQSITFSTSGT
+669 
-682 NTWHDFDINSG
+682 
-693 STTTL
+693 
-698 ASNFTLPS
+698 
-706 SGGTFTVL
+706 
-714 SGGAL
+714 
-719 DFGTNV
+719 
-725 ITGSTTF
+725 
-732 TSAAGSTLISAN
+732 
-744 TNAAGAFMATGT
+744 
-756 NTGSVQNTGTRTYT
+756 
-770 AGTNYTFNSSSAQL
+770 
-784 TGSGVSSTTAGTIT
+784 GSGVFRNAASSPTGNFVNLTQNN
-798 LAGTGGVTLTGATS
+798 TGGVTLNLTTAQTISITGTFTQTAGKLALGNCDFK
-812 AATVAF
+812 AATHTITP
-818 SANALLTLGAN
+818 SAT
-829 NLTINTSV
+829 TYI
-837 TGATAAR
+837 AT
-844 YIQTNSTGTVI
+844 TGTGRFLRNLPVS
-855 RTVAGSAVAFPIGNS
+855 TATTWPVGNS
-870 SYNPLTL
+870 AYNPLVL
-877 TNTGTSDTY
+877 TNSGTADTL
-886 GIRVLDAAHPNATNS
+886 GVRVVDAAPPAANDANF
-901 SLVVNRYWAIT
+901 VVNRYWVVT
-912 EGTAG
+912 ERTAG
-917 GSTLN
+917 GNTLN
-922 PVVAQYNG
+922 PAVAQYNTADGAGTSFAGG
-930 SDPRGASFN
+930 SAPYLAFYDGTTWTQRSATVAGSNPFTYS
-939 GGTTNY
+939 GGTFSPT
-945 VGLYTSSWSQ
+945 
-955 QSATLGGSDPFT
+955 DM
-967 FTTGAALSPGASG
+967 TTGTQYFAIGKDIAFSPAG
-980 SYALAVGRD
+980 
-989 AAFVVPATTY
+989 TTY

-1013 NWNPNTSVAGPTS
+1013 NWNPNTSIAGPTS
-1026 TDNVVI
+1026 ADNVVI

-1054 GASGTFSVNS
+1054 NGTGTFSTNS

-1069 ITGTV
+1069 ITGNVT
-1074 SYTPGGTASL
+1074 YGGSATATL
-1084 DPASTVTISN
+1084 DPASTITISS
-1094 TGSQTIPPL
+1094 GASQTIPPL

-1145 GTGAQT
+1145 GSGAQT

-1227 GTATLTLGSGT
+1227 GTATLTLASGT

-1261 IDFNSAS
+1261 IDFNSAG

-1279 DIQNSGNGAR
+1279 DIQNTGNGAR
-1289 TLANGTIGIAGT
+1289 TLGSGTVGIAGT
-1301 YTPTSGAVTVGT
+1301 YTPTTGAVTVTGN
-1313 STIDFTSA
+1313 TIDFTSA

-1377 TFTLTNF
+1377 TFTLTDF

-1456 GTVTGTLS
+1456 GTVTGTLA
-1464 ITGNAAL
+1464 ITGNA
-1471 SSTLVIATTGTG
+1471 SFGSTVTIATTGTG
-1483 NFNVGGSVTQ
+1483 VVTVGGNVTHSAGNVNV
-1493 TGGTVIISNGAG
+1493 TG
-1505 TAGGTTTGNWSQS
+1505 TAGSTTGGGSLS
-1518 AGTLRMIGNAS
+1518 
-1529 SPNTTYTI
+1529 I
-1537 TGNYALSGTSV
+1537 TGNYTNTGGTLKVVNTTGAAPNTTVSIGGTASV
-1548 LQMESTSSTSG
+1548 SG
-1559 ASTLIIGGDATF
+1559 AGAIQLEPTGSATTTATVTVGSDASF
-1571 TSTSASM
+1571 TGTATM
-1578 IDFGTGTVTGNE
+1578 VDFGSSAGANE
-1590 VRIAGNFSK
+1590 FRIGGNFSK
-1599 SGTGTFTTTA
+1599 SGTGSFNTAGGTA
-1609 AGSPTGFTFNKAGT
+1609 ATGFTFNKSGT
-1623 QTFSYAGASSNFTQ
+1623 QTFSYAGTASASTYFN
-1637 YTVNSGSTLQFITA
+1637 VASGSTLQFITA
-1651 NQAPFGISTS
+1651 NQVPFSTS
-1661 NPISQFNVLTGG
+1661 TVLPACSFTVNNGG

-1686 ANTTF
+1686 SNTTF

-1765 SPTVNGTLTFSN
+1765 SPTVNGALTFSN

-1796 GAGAGQYV
+1796 GAGAGKYV
-1804 DAGSTGLLTRS
+1804 DAGSTGTLTRT
-1815 SIATSA
+1815 SIATAA
-1821 SASFPIGASGYYLP
+1821 SGSFPIGTSGYYLP

-1863 TQIVNAEWAINSTST
+1863 TQIVNAEWAISSTST
-1878 NADVTFGWPS
+1878 NADVSFGWPS
-1888 GAHAGSFN
+1888 GAQAGSFN
-1896 PAGTMEVG
+1896 PAGTIEVG
-1904 RFSGVTAYN
+1904 RFSGGTAYN
-1913 LVASGLTATGSNP
+1913 LVASGLSATGSNP
-1926 YALAVTGVTS
+1926 YAVTATGVTS
-1936 FATAAPFVIGN
+1936 FASAAPYVIGN
-1947 SSAVVAPFT
+1947 TNAVVAPFT

-1978 VPGSVDNVTIN
+1978 VPGAVDNVTIN
-1989 AQTPDIPNNLV
+1989 AQTPDINNNLV

-2018 GQPGTFTLNA
+2018 GQPGTITLNA
-2028 GVSLTIAGNVTYG
+2028 GISLTIAGNVTYG

-2078 RTFTSGATTGIAGT
+2078 RTFTGGATTGIAGT

-2105 INFSGSGAQ
+2105 INFNGTGAQ
-2114 TINALNYNNLTISNG
+2114 TINALNYNNLTLSG
-2129 RSAAAITLASGTIDV
+2129 ARGGAAITLASGTIDV

-2153 SSYTATVTGNTFNFS
+2153 SGYTATVTGNTFNFS

-2181 NLSSGN
+2181 NLSSSN
-2187 ANRTLASSGTID
+2187 ANRTWASTGTID
-2199 VAGSFTPG
+2199 VAGTFTPG
-2207 SGTYTIT
+2207 TGTHTVT
-2214 GSTFRYSAASGSITL
+2214 GSTMRMSASTGTISLT
-2229 PSFTSGVAS
+2229 SFTSSATP
-2238 RQYNNLILAGGANYT
+2238 RHYNNLILAGGATYNV
-2253 QAASYN
+2253 ASSFN
-2259 LGVVGDLTFS
+2259 LGTAADLTVTGSANFNVCPNATANTVTVTGNLASSTSGTITIGSAAGAGTLTVAGTTTISNGLVVGTSTASTGVTNTFNTNALVVSGTGRLNLEATNTSSRTTVNVTTDVTVTSTTTNAIDLGSGTTNGTGLTDNNVVNIGGNFSKS
-2269 GTGSYTVCANT
+2269 GTGSI
-2280 SANTLTVDG
+2280 G
-2289 NLIHSGSGNV
+2289 MSGTFSSFAGYFFLGGTTQTWSYSGAGISGGNV
-2299 VGTSSSGAAT
+2299 GVNAGTT
-2309 VSITGNVTVS
+2309 
-2319 GGGIL
+2319 L
-2324 RIANSTSLTGS
+2324 QL
-2335 STWTVT
+2335 
-2341 GNTAVSSGTLN
+2341 NTDVPFA
-2352 MLGGASVASVV
+2352 
-2363 AQYTTNNFTLSG
+2363 
-2375 TGAVQMELS
+2375 
-2384 STSASSALTVN
+2384 
-2395 DLTITST
+2395 
-2402 ATPAIDL
+2402 ATPASTNFAL
-2409 GAGTNNGTTTTN
+2409 YGRLNAGNFAIVAGNSTN
-2421 GNVITILGNFN
+2421 G
-2432 KSGTGTL
+2432 
-2439 SLSGTYSTFSGY
+2439 
-2451 FFNKSGA
+2451 
-2458 QTWDYTGANM
+2458 
-2468 TGGNFTVGA
+2468 FTA
-2477 GSTLTLNTGVVL
+2477 GL
-2489 GSGGSSLFLV
+2489 GSAVIS
-2499 TGRLYMGNNTI
+2499 TAKAT
-2510 TTGNVANSFS
+2510 
-2520 SSSGIIRTNLAG
+2520 
-2532 GISAAING
+2532 GISGVISG
-2540 FNNALTLW
+2540 FNNALTSW

-2566 AYGNISSTASHII
+2566 AYGNISSSANHIV

-2689 NNAPAIIYLNRYWRT
+2689 NNAPATIYLNRYWRT

-2761 VTAGPASGSLAS
+2761 VTAGPGSGSLAA

-2826 SAGITVRS
+2826 SAGITVRA

-2881 NVSTASTWATGCAV
+2881 NVSTASTWATGAAV

-2928 TIPTSTWNTGSTCL
+2928 TIPTASWADSSYLYLTASTVSSAVTGLTTQSFSNLVINTSVSTTGNLQLPASSTLTVRGNLRVVGTGTILRFSNNAYTISVGGNFIMDGGSIENGNGSVTQAINITGNYRQSAGSFSRQAGTFNVSVTGNYIQTGGTFDFGTAGTATTLTVLGNIVHAGGTIQRSQGTGTLNLYKTSGIQTWSQTSGTWGTGAVSVNVGNGTTTNTVQL
-2942 VTGTTSTAPGGVNQA
+2942 VTDVNLGTSAGTTTVN
-2957 FHHFT
+2957 
-2962 WNTPGNAGNRISLN
+2962 NNATL
-2976 INTNTSFAV
+2976 
-2985 NGTFTVISTG
+2985 
-2995 SSGTSILDLYETST
+2995 
-3009 VTGTRTINNFD
+3009 D
-3020 FQGGVFYFG
+3020 FQDKV
-3029 YASGTDG
+3029 
-3036 SYPCTI
+3036 
-3042 SGSGNYSQSGGSVN
+3042 
-3056 LAFGSTAA
+3056 L
-3064 RIPIVTLSLAGNVT
+3064 
-3078 LNGGTLTMTNANA
+3078 
-3091 GTSPSNSSI
+3091 
-3100 TLTGAS
+3100 
-3106 SSFTVNTGATL
+3106 
-3117 NMMGSG
+3117 
-3123 ASGSGTPFITLS
+3123 SGSGTFSLVS
-3135 GANASFTQAGGTV
+3135 GGT
-3148 NMTQASTS
+3148 AR
-3156 GLATITLSGA
+3156 
-3166 SSSFSQTAGTFEFG
+3166 
-3180 LGSNRGTINLAG
+3180 LGSAYGI
-3192 NFSRTGT
+3192 
-3199 GTWSMSGA
+3199 
-3207 GANGAVVFNGTSQ
+3207 TS
-3220 NLENSS
+3220 
-3226 SGASTKV
+3226 
-3233 NYTVNSG
+3233 
-3240 STSTLVG
+3240 
-3247 NFIGASTG
+3247 
-3255 ASIFTVNNGGA
+3255 
-3266 LNFGTNVLSGTGTF
+3266 SGTG
-3280 TAASGATIRM
+3280 AT
-3290 GSVDG
+3290 S
-3295 ISASGATG
+3295 G
-3303 NVQTTTRNFNQG
+3303 NVQLTTARNFNQG
-3315 TNYVYNGAANQITGN
+3315 ARYVYSGTVNQVTGN

-3438 IQNGGTFQINLG
+3438 IQNGGTFQINTG

-3461 SGSTLR
+3461 SGSTLK
-3467 YNTGTTYGRNLEWS
+3467 YNVNAVYGRDLEWG

-3493 MSNNTTLNPANTGA
+3493 LSNNTTLNPANTGA
-3507 SNAGVAFRT
+3507 SKAAVAFRT

-3526 NIYMDNGGNNMT
+3526 SLYMDYSGNNMT
-3538 VPLVIGGNLN
+3538 VPLVVGANLN

-3588 GTAAQT
+3588 GASAQT

-3648 AFTQWDGDTA
+3648 GFTQWDGDTA

-3716 TNAVNDNTQMVK
+3716 TNAVNDNTQMVE

-3749 ERSGENTNFDRTAGV
+3749 ERSGEATNFDRTAGV

-3769 TGSNYALRATNA
+3769 TGSNYALRATNS

-3801 LAGVRF
+3801 LSGVRF

-3835 GIVPPL
+3835 GLVPPL
-3841 TSNVCLNHAMTLGAN
+3841 SSNVCLNHAMTLGAN

-4004 RAIAGSFAINGGSTA
+4004 RAIAGSFVINGGSTA

-4038 TYTQSTSSGG
+4038 TYIQSTAAGG

-4218 GSYVSGNA
+4218 GSYVTGNA

-4262 TTLYVAGGGNTNA
+4262 TALYVAGGGNTNA

-4284 LIIQSGSTFNMS
+4284 LIIQSGSTLNMS

-4310 AGTLTLSGN
+4310 AGTMTLSGN

-4369 AVNAT
+4369 GINAT

-4432 ISGFTTYRRGNL
+4432 ISGFNTYRRGNL
-4444 TADSL
+4444 TSDSL

-4478 VQVNQDTR
+4478 ATVNQNTR

-4501 GGFVKV
+4501 GAGSLKV

-4512 ILNQGTVTAANSAQV
+4512 ILNQGTVTSANSGQV

-4587 TVTETIAGVNQHFVR
+4587 TVTETISGVNQHFVR

-4635 VVRTSGSAVTGTGVC
+4635 VVRTSGSAVTGSGVC

-4789 VAALNNGR
+4789 VAALDNGR

-4802 LFADNNLTQNSYYR
+4802 RFADNNLTQNSYYR

-4824 THDYSETAFI
+4824 THDYSEMAFI

-4884 EGILSD
+4884 EGILSE

-4918 TLRLL
+4918 TLRLI
-4923 KQ
+4923 KR

>member
-1 MKNSYFRL
+1 
-9 AFFFFFLLTLVP
+9 
-21 FGARAQYSTPT
+21 
-32 VDATYDGSPNY
+32 
-43 PTQTTVTGNN
+43 
-53 GAGSTRY
+53 
-60 AVTWNATDF
+60 
-69 FVHVDGANQTE
+69 
-80 PVSIFLDIDPIVP
+80 
-93 VNGGTNSNGNLTGI
+93 
-107 NYDGYTTP
+107 
-115 PNLPF
+115 
-120 RADILLYAH
+120 
-129 NGYREL
+129 
-135 FRRNG
+135 
-140 SGGWTSISSGNGGF
+140 
-154 SGTSNDYTNSTNAVY
+154 
-169 ASNDNGNGNGADD
+169 
-182 RREFRITW
+182 
-190 ARLLGGLDGGNGAG
+190 
-204 NIPIAFNW
+204 
-212 FGYISYNNGMYGQ
+212 
-225 VPGANYNGNA
+225 
-235 VTSNSNGLVRYYTV
+235 
-249 STTTNSTTTSNAI
+249 
-262 LRESY
+262 
-267 TNPIGAGVASFGAIS
+267 
-282 VFDFTMNSSGQTITR
+282 
-297 TTGAGGV
+297 
-304 WTITG
+304 
-309 SLVLAN
+309 
-315 GTISFGSSTNVA
+315 
-327 TIGSSTGAGGTTIG
+327 
-341 GVNMSGG
+341 
-348 ALTLSS
+348 
-354 ALLGDLN
+354 
-361 LNGNFIKTGGTLNA
+361 
-375 NGRAIGFVGN
+375 
-385 SKQRWNSSAT
+385 
-395 ESQNLFLSNTNTGD
+395 
-409 SVRIETPITLNTAAN
+409 
-424 TINFAASTRTAL
+424 
-436 VGGATL
+436 
-442 TSGTTGAITTAG
+442 
-454 AFQILPGATFVS
+454 
-466 ATSGTHNFT
+466 
-475 SGVLTVNGTF
+475 
-485 RRSVSNTMTGVSAT
+485 
-499 TLVIGGT
+499 
-506 GTYDHN
+506 
-512 INGGTIPTAT
+512 
-522 WSSGSTCLVSG
+522 
-533 WTNSTTV
+533 
-540 PTGLGQTFHNFN
+540 
-552 WSSSGHTATLNLNG
+552 
-566 GLTTVNGT
+566 
-574 LTIGAMST
+574 
-582 GNLRLTGSTSTTI
+582 
-595 NVGAYN
+595 
-601 QTGGYLYLTTSG
+601 
-613 GSSALVVAGNF
+613 
-624 TQSGGTLDFAL
+624 
-635 TSGTPQVRIAGNFS
+635 
-649 RTGTGS
+649 
-655 VTTTGSANGKFVFN
+655 
-669 GTTQSITFSTSGT
+669 
-682 NTWHDFDINSG
+682 
-693 STTTL
+693 
-698 ASNFTLPS
+698 
-706 SGGTFTVL
+706 
-714 SGGAL
+714 
-719 DFGTNV
+719 
-725 ITGSTTF
+725 
-732 TSAAGSTLISAN
+732 
-744 TNAAGAFMATGT
+744 MATGT

-770 AGTNYTFNSSSAQL
+770 AGTNYTFNSSSAQF
-784 TGSGVSSTTAGTIT
+784 TGSGVNSTTAGTIT
-798 LAGTGGVTLTGATS
+798 LAGTGGVTLTAATS

-818 SANALLTLGAN
+818 SSNALLTLGAN

-837 TGATAAR
+837 TGATTAR

-886 GIRVLDAAHPNATNS
+886 GIRVVDAAHPNANS
-901 SLVVNRYWAIT
+901 SALVINRYWAIT
-912 EGTAG
+912 EGVAG

-945 VGLYTSSWSQ
+945 VGLYTSSWTQ

-967 FTTGAALSPGASG
+967 FTTGVALSPGSNA
-980 SYALAVGRD
+980 SYALAIGRD

-999 TWVGGTSNSWTDPS
+999 TWVGGISNDWTNPA

-1026 TDNVVI
+1026 ADNVII
-1032 NTGGSPFPLIVA
+1032 NSGGSPFPLIIA
-1044 ANQSVVDFTL
+1044 ANQTVIDFTL
-1054 GASGTFSVNS
+1054 NGTGTFSTNS

-1069 ITGTV
+1069 ITGNVT
-1074 SYTPGGTASL
+1074 YGGSATASL

-1094 TGSQTIPPL
+1094 AGSQTIPPL
-1103 NYGNLNASGG
+1103 NYGSLNASGG
-1113 ARTFTSGAT
+1113 ARTFTSGVT

-1130 PGSSNAFTGSTIDFN
+1130 PGSSNTFTGSTINFN

-1158 NLTISNSRISLPVLT
+1158 NLTISGARISLPTLT

-1184 LSYTATGFASVTN
+1184 FSYTATGFATVSN

-1202 DFNGTGSQT
+1202 DYNGTGTQT
-1211 IGAFSGYN
+1211 IGAFNGYN

-1227 GTATLTLGSGT
+1227 GTATLTLASGT

-1261 IDFNSAS
+1261 IDFNSAG

-1279 DIQNSGNGAR
+1279 DIQNTGNGTR

-1301 YTPTSGAVTVGT
+1301 YAPTSAAVTVGT

-1321 SSQPIPATSYNA
+1321 SSQPIPATSYYNV
-1333 IANSGNGDR
+1333 ANSGNGDR
-1342 VWANSGNIDIASTFS
+1342 VWANSGNIDIGNTFT
-1357 PGTGVQTIT
+1357 PGSGTHTIT
-1366 GSTVRYTATSG
+1366 GSTVRYVSAASSTY
-1377 TFTLTNF
+1377 TLTGF
-1384 TTASAPAHYNNLVF
+1384 TTNAAPAHYNNLVI
-1398 PNVGATFNLTNGL
+1398 NAVGSTFNLTSGL
-1411 TIRTLGDFTQGG
+1411 TIRTVGDFTLSG
-1423 GTINLAPTGNTLA
+1423 GTLNLNPNAAA
-1436 GGLNVGGN
+1436 GGLTVGGN
-1444 YTQTGGT
+1444 MTHSGGAININT
-1451 MNVAT
+1451 STN
-1456 GTVTGTLS
+1456 TGTLS
-1464 ITGNAAL
+1464 VTGNAAL
-1471 SSTLVIATTGTG
+1471 SSTLVVATTGTG

-1537 TGNYALSGTSV
+1537 SGNYALSGTGV
-1548 LQMESTSSTSG
+1548 LQMENTSSTSG

-1571 TSTSASM
+1571 TSTSTSM

-1623 QTFSYAGASSNFTQ
+1623 QTFSYAGSSSNFTQ

-1661 NPISQFNVLTGG
+1661 NPICQFNVLTGG

-1707 TAALTNFGAGKR
+1707 NAALINFGGGKR
-1719 TFNAAANYEFNGSV
+1719 TFNAAANYEFNGTV

-1765 SPTVNGTLTFSN
+1765 SPTVNGALSFSN

-1796 GAGAGQYV
+1796 GAGAGKYV

-1821 SASFPIGASGYYLP
+1821 SGSFPIGASGYYLP

-1863 TQIVNAEWAINSTST
+1863 TKIVNAEWAINSTST
-1878 NADVTFGWPS
+1878 NADVSFGWPS
-1888 GAHAGSFN
+1888 GAQAGSFN

-1913 LVASGLTATGSNP
+1913 LVASGLSATGSNP

-1956 SYTWNGSV
+1956 SYTWNGST

-1969 TAANWTPNG
+1969 TATNWTPNG
-1978 VPGSVDNVTIN
+1978 IPGAVDNVTIN

-2041 GSATATLDPT
+2041 GSATASLDPT
-2051 STFLISNASSQTV
+2051 STVLISNASSQTV
-2064 PPLNYGNL
+2064 PPLTYGNL
-2072 NAAGGA
+2072 NASGGA

-2114 TINALNYNNLTISNG
+2114 TINALNYNNLTISGG
-2129 RSAAAITLASGTIDV
+2129 RSGAAITLASGTIDV

-2153 SSYTATVTGNTFNFS
+2153 SSYTATVAGNTFNFS

-2181 NLSSGN
+2181 NLSSSN

-2207 SGTYTIT
+2207 TGTYTIT

-2324 RIANSTSLTGS
+2324 RIANGTAAAGS
-2335 STWTVT
+2335 ATFTVT

-2352 MLGGASVASVV
+2352 MLGAASVASVTS
-2363 AQYTTNNFTLSG
+2363 AYTTNNFTLSG

-2439 SLSGTYSTFSGY
+2439 SFSGTYATFSGY
-2451 FFNKSGA
+2451 YFNKSGA

-2532 GISAAING
+2532 GISAAISG

-2566 AYGNISSTASHII
+2566 AYGNISGTASHVI

-2600 TNNGLFYLGA
+2600 TNNGLFYLGT

-2625 FSASKMIVTDNTGQ
+2625 FGASKMIVTDNTGQ

-2689 NNAPAIIYLNRYWRT
+2689 NYAPATIYLNRYWRP
-2704 SITGTTSYSWT
+2704 SITGTSSYSWT

-2737 NIFDY
+2737 DIFDY

-2761 VTAGPASGSLAS
+2761 VTAGPGSGSLAA

-2784 YYRTAAA
+2784 YYRTAGA

-2848 QMTIEATGI
+2848 QMTIEATGV
-2857 VNASTA
+2857 VNANSA

-2881 NVSTASTWATGCAV
+2881 NVGSAATWATGCAV
-2895 AIPTG
+2895 AVPAG

-2914 VTIDGTYEHNLNGG
+2914 VTIDGTYEHAINGG
-2928 TIPTSTWNTGSTCL
+2928 TIPTATWADSSYVIISSTTLSTAISGLTTQSFGNFQVNAPSMTGSPNFL
-2942 VTGTTSTAPGGVNQA
+2942 MGAGTTLTIRGNFRITSTGSATSLTPSNNAVSVSIGGSFIVDGGVFDLNRGA
-2957 FHHFT
+2957 T
-2962 WNTPGNAGNRISLN
+2962 LITYTIGNKLRQSGGTITRTSSGNSALLTVGGSLIQTGGDFNYSPAAGSTTMDLSGDLYIAG
-2976 INTNTSFAV
+2976 TSFARSG
-2985 NGTFTVISTG
+2985 GTA
-2995 SSGTSILDLYETST
+2995 
-3009 VTGTRTINNFD
+3009 TINFKRT
-3020 FQGGVFYFG
+3020 
-3029 YASGTDG
+3029 SGIQVWTQ
-3036 SYPCTI
+3036 T
-3042 SGSGNYSQSGGSVN
+3042 
-3056 LAFGSTAA
+3056 
-3064 RIPIVTLSLAGNVT
+3064 
-3078 LNGGTLTMTNANA
+3078 TN
-3091 GTSPSNSSI
+3091 
-3100 TLTGAS
+3100 LTGA
-3106 SSFTVNTGATL
+3106 FTINIGNGSTTNEVQLASNVAIPNSTNSNVIVASGATL
-3117 NMMGSG
+3117 N
-3123 ASGSGTPFITLS
+3123 FFDYVLS
-3135 GANASFTQAGGTV
+3135 GNT
-3148 NMTQASTS
+3148 N
-3156 GLATITLSGA
+3156 
-3166 SSSFSQTAGTFEFG
+3166 GTF
-3180 LGSNRGTINLAG
+3180 NA
-3192 NFSRTGT
+3192 
-3199 GTWSMSGA
+3199 
-3207 GANGAVVFNGTSQ
+3207 
-3220 NLENSS
+3220 
-3226 SGASTKV
+3226 
-3233 NYTVNSG
+3233 NSG
-3240 STSTLVG
+3240 STLK
-3247 NFIGASTG
+3247 
-3255 ASIFTVNNGGA
+3255 
-3266 LNFGTNVLSGTGTF
+3266 
-3280 TAASGATIRM
+3280 M
-3290 GSVDG
+3290 GSAYG
-3295 ISASGATG
+3295 ITTSTTGATG
-3303 NVQTTTRNFNQG
+3303 GNVQMPTRTYNQG
-3315 TNYVYNGAANQITGN
+3315 ARYVYTGVVNQATGN
-3330 GLPSTLT
+3330 GLPTTLT
-3337 TGQLSISNTG
+3337 TGQITIANTG

-3353 VTLTTTGTQVP
+3353 VTLTTSGSTTP

-3384 NAGTVNATGGDF
+3384 NSGTVNATGGDF
-3396 ATGATGGTVNVAS
+3396 ATGSTGGTVNVGS
-3409 GSTIAFNG
+3409 GSTVAFNG
-3417 TCNPYN
+3417 TSNPYI
-3423 VTTAGGVNFGAGTVT
+3423 VTASGGVNFGSGTT
-3438 IQNGGTFQINLG
+3438 IQTGGKFQINSG
-3450 GFVSTN
+3450 GYANINGPS
-3456 APFYA
+3456 YA
-3461 SGSTLR
+3461 SGSTLVYNSGGNYGR
-3467 YNTGTTYGRNLEWS
+3467 GNEWNAASGKGYPSNVQISNSTTMQPGGNGNTGTVLNMGGNL
-3481 ASSGRGYPHHVQ
+3481 
-3493 MSNNTTLNPANTGA
+3493 
-3507 SNAGVAFRT
+3507 
-3516 GGDVTIDAGS
+3516 TIDAGS
-3526 NIYMDNGGNNMT
+3526 AMYLDFGGLVTT
-3538 VPLVIGGNLN
+3538 VNFNVLGNVT
-3548 LTGNLSGSASSGGN
+3548 LTGNLS
-3562 ILVGG
+3562 
-3567 NWTNNG
+3567 
-3573 TGTNFFPNLRGVIFN
+3573 
-3588 GTAAQT
+3588 
-3594 IGGTN
+3594 
-3599 TTVPAFDSL
+3599 L
-3608 SIRNTSGDV
+3608 STTSGDLFVGGDWTRTGVFTHNGREV
-3617 TTNLPLKVSR
+3617 TFNGSGAQQLTGTTSFSYLRINNTSTGVTLNNGVTINN
-3627 RLRLQSGKLFLG
+3627 RLRMTLGKIFLG
-3639 SNTVSVTST
+3639 ANSISIPSSG
-3648 AFTQWDGDTA
+3648 FTQWDGDST
-3658 SYVVTNGTG
+3658 SYVVTNGAG
-3667 VLKQFIANGG
+3667 VYTQNITTSG
-3677 NRFYPVGPDGNGFA
+3677 NRFYPVGPDASGFA
-3691 SVTLTQGAGGTS
+3691 PVTLTQGPSATG
-3703 DSISVTVKNAPAY
+3703 DDISVSVKNAPAY

-3728 FEWTITEGNAGG
+3728 FEWTITEGTAGG

-3749 ERSGENTNFDRTAGV
+3749 ERSGEAANFDRTAGV

-3769 TGSNYALRATNA
+3769 TGSNYALRATNS
-3781 TTGTNPY
+3781 TTGSNPY
-3788 FSGSISASPYTGN
+3788 FSSSISASPYTGT
-3801 LAGVRF
+3801 LSGMRF

-3841 TSNVCLNHAMTLGAN
+3841 SSNVCLNHAMTLGAN

-3868 AGLNISS
+3868 AGLNIS
-3875 GITLT
+3875 GGVTLT

-4004 RAIAGSFAINGGSTA
+4004 RAIAGSFAINSGSTA
-4019 TMSAMT
+4019 TMSAMA

-4048 DLVLGGNWFSGSTAT
+4048 DLVLGGNWSSGSSAV
-4063 LTNNNRDVRFNGTA
+4063 LNPNSRDVRFNGSA
-4077 TQTITNA
+4077 TQTITNT
-4084 ASGLTFGFLTIDN
+4084 ASGLAFGFLTIDN

-4218 GSYVSGNA
+4218 GSYVTGNA

-4262 TTLYVAGGGNTNA
+4262 TALYVAGGGNTNA

-4332 NSGTFTSNDRLV
+4332 NAGTFTSNDRLV
-4344 TFNGSNNAAIKGS
+4344 TFNGSSNAAIKGS
-4357 STTTFPFITVDK
+4357 TNTTFPFLTVDK
-4369 AVNAT
+4369 AVNKS

-4478 VQVNQDTR
+4478 AQVNQNTR

-4501 GGFVKV
+4501 GGLVKV

-4537 AGSGNYGN
+4537 AGSGSYGN

-4563 QSLQVLLGKIITGS
+4563 NSLQVLLGKIITGS

-4602 GNFKTVRTVGTSA
+4602 GNFKTVRTVGTAA

-4635 VVRTSGSAVTGTGVC
+4635 VVRTSGSAVTGSGVC

-4691 LLQLWK
+4691 MLQLWK
-4697 SPDGIAP
+4697 SPDGITP

-4750 GANVKGIAQLNW
+4750 GANVKGAAQLNW
-4762 TMTNEKNWSGFSVER
+4762 TMTNEKNWNGFSVER
-4777 STDGKNFAPIGY
+4777 STDGKNFAAIGY

-4802 LFADNNLTQNSYYR
+4802 RFADNNLTQNSYYR

-4865 SESVQVEVYG
+4865 SESVQVDVYG
-4875 LDGRPVVTL
+4875 LDGRPVVSL

-4906 YQVKVSTTEQIQ
+4906 YQVKVSTTEQVQ
-4918 TLRLL
+4918 TLRLI
-4923 KQ
+4923 KR